1 MAVSVNGRI
10 GGSSA
15 SSSNAVHEAISARRF
30 TELADLL
37 DNLELE
43 TAAAEAG
50 VPPDWPYAIHLL
62 AHVVV
67 DDLNSARFLW
77 KRTPPVVK
85 QNNAE
90 LAAAWKIVQCL
101 WSHDHT
107 AVHDALRS
115 YSWSPDVQL
124 VVSAVA
130 ENYSKRM
137 LKLLHT
143 AYSTISVGDAA
154 GFLGMTENE
163 VVNYTVQHGW
173 TLDPLAKMLTVA
185 PTTSSVEQ
193 KTDASQL
200 QSLTEYVFHLEH

>member
-1 MAVSVNGRI
+1 MAVSGNGRI
-10 GGSSA
+10 AGPSA
-15 SSSNAVHEAISARRF
+15 SSLNAIHEAISARRF

-43 TAAAEAG
+43 TAAAGAAI
-50 VPPDWPYAIHLL
+50 PHDWPYTIHLL
-62 AHVVV
+62 GHVVV

-77 KRTPPVVK
+77 KRTPAVVK

-90 LAAAWKIVQCL
+90 LTAAWKIVQCL
-101 WSHDHT
+101 WSHDHA
-107 AVHDALRS
+107 AVHDALRGHD
-115 YSWSPDVQL
+115 WSPDVQP
-124 VVSAVA
+124 VISAIA
-130 ENYSKRM
+130 EDYSKRI
-137 LKLLHT
+137 LKLLYT

-154 GFLGMTENE
+154 SFLGMTENE

-173 TLDPLAKMLTVA
+173 TLDPLAKMLTVS
-185 PTTSSVEQ
+185 PITSTVEQ